1 MMELI
6 EGSER
11 NIYIYIYIYI
21 NVNVH
26 IHIHIHIHIH
36 TVKLLDK
43 KDRAASVLH

>member
-1 MMELI
+1 MRLKYQYMMELI

-11 NIYIYIYIYI
+11 NIYIYIY
-21 NVNVH
+21 V
-26 IHIHIHIHIH
+26 HIHIHIH

>member
-21 NVNVH
+21 YINVNV
-26 IHIHIHIHIH
+26 HIHIH